1 MIWKVNTEAIYTKLP
16 VRIIVFFSRKLPQKI
31 SSTAIVKDIIN
42 DIVTQ
47 IKSPDN
53 FLDDIDKTLII
64 SDEDEDEPGGGC
76 IEEL

>member
-1 MIWKVNTEAIYTKLP
+1 MFSLESIML
-16 VRIIVFFSRKLPQKI
+16 IIVFFSRKLPQKM

-64 SDEDEDEPGGGC
+64 SDEDEDELGGGC

>member
-1 MIWKVNTEAIYTKLP
+1 MFSLESIMF
-16 VRIIVFFSRKLPQKI
+16 IIVFFSRKLPQKM

-42 DIVTQ
+42 DVVTH

-64 SDEDEDEPGGGC
+64 
-76 IEEL
+76 